1 VLYYGEVIVTLQDT
15 LEKRPTEKRL
25 MTRSDFVGM
34 YRTVNTTLAK
44 YINSGDIEVHV
55 IGTTIYIDADEAFI
69 ALRKPTLHHA
79 PPIADLFS

>member
-1 VLYYGEVIVTLQDT
+1 
-15 LEKRPTEKRL
+15 
-25 MTRSDFVGM
+25 M
-34 YRTVNTTLAK
+34 YRTANTTLAK

-69 ALRKPTLHHA
+69 ALRKPTLRHA